1 VEAGEVSVLIGG
13 KAGEGISS
21 AGQVIAHLLGQLG
34 YRVHMYFDYPSLIKG
49 GHNFAIVRGAGKQIG
64 AVGNRVDLILALDQE
79 TLRVHEGRLSGGG
92 VVVYN
97 SDAVKYTPGIGIPV
111 QAILSSEQAPP
122 VMGNSA
128 ILGAFTRA
136 AGIEWSLAERV
147 FSKAFRKE
155 TSRNLRIARKGYEAS
170 EERLRV
176 PPLGNAPLPA
186 FTGNEAMGIG
196 LVEAGTG
203 VYLSYPMSPTSNLM
217 HFLAARAGDGGAGVR
232 VIQPESEIAVILM
245 ALGCAYAGTRAAV
258 GTSGGGFSLM
268 AEALGL
274 AGMAELPALIVLGQ
288 RAGPSTGL
296 ATYTAQADLEF
307 AIHAGHGEF
316 PRLVIAPGDA
326 GEARAWIRAA
336 MDLAWKYQ
344 LPALFLPDRIVCEG
358 MYSLDPAVSLDD
370 PRGPVLADPGVL
382 HQRGP
387 YPPGRSRLPPE
398 GPLPPWTA
406 PPPPEPSLPA
416 GPGIHPYL
424 RYALTESGISP
435 LRFPPAKGE
444 LVRVNSHAHD
454 PDGTTTEDPGMTRAM
469 AEKRQR
475 KMAGLARELEGMR
488 PVNVLGDPDARTAVL
503 CWGSNKGIC
512 GELGEKLGLR
522 VVQPVALWPFPEE
535 SFAMAMDGVDR
546 FYGVETNE
554 TGQLAR
560 LVRGYGYRAS
570 GMVLKYDGRPFMV
583 DELGQELRR
592 VMA

>member
-21 AGQVIAHLLGQLG
+21 AGQVIARLLGQLG
-34 YRVHMYFDYPSLIKG
+34 YRVHMYFDYPSLIRG
-49 GHNFAIVRGAGKQIG
+49 GHNFAIIRGAGGQIG
-64 AVGNRVDLILALDQE
+64 AVRNRVDLILALDQE
-79 TLRVHEGRLSGGG
+79 TLAAHEERLGPGGA
-92 VVVYN
+92 VVFN
-97 SDAVKYTPGIGIPV
+97 SDTARYPPGIGIPV
-111 QAILSSEQAPP
+111 KAILAAGQAPP

-136 AGIEWSLAERV
+136 AGIDWSLAEKV
-147 FSKAFRKE
+147 LSKALRKE
-155 TSRNLRIARKGYEAS
+155 TGRNLRIARAGYDAS
-170 EERLRV
+170 EERLRI
-176 PPLGNAPLPA
+176 PPLGNTPFPA
-186 FTGNEAMGIG
+186 FNGNEAMGIG
-196 LVEAGTG
+196 LVEAGLG

-217 HFLAARAGDGGAGVR
+217 HFLAARAGETRMR

-268 AEALGL
+268 VEALGL

-326 GEARAWIRAA
+326 DESRAWIRTA

-344 LPALFLPDRIVCEG
+344 LPALFLPDRIICEG
-358 MYSLDPAVSLDD
+358 MYSLDPAA
-370 PRGPVLADPGVL
+370 PPEHPTGPVLADPGV
-382 HQRGP
+382 
-387 YPPGRSRLPPE
+387 
-398 GPLPPWTA
+398 
-406 PPPPEPSLPA
+406 
-416 GPGIHPYL
+416 HPYL

-435 LRFPPAKGE
+435 LRFPPVKGE

-454 PDGTTTEDPGMTRAM
+454 PDGTTTEDPEMTRAM
-469 AEKRQR
+469 AEKRHR
-475 KMAGLARELEGMR
+475 KMAGLARELAGMH
-488 PVNVLGDPDARTAVL
+488 PVNVLGDPDARTAIL

-512 GELGEKLGLR
+512 AELGAELGLR
-522 VVQPVALWPFPEE
+522 VVQPVALWPFPEGPFRE
-535 SFAMAMDGVDR
+535 AMDGVDR
-546 FYGVETNE
+546 FIGVETNE

-570 GMVLKYDGRPFMV
+570 GMVLRYDGRPFMV

-592 VMA
+592 VLA